1 MMIEV
6 KNLSKS
12 FGAQKVLDGLNL
24 VCNKY
29 ETTAIIGR
37 SGEGKSVLLK
47 HFIGLLRPDSGSVM
61 LDGKDITKF
70 SDKDLKKI
78 RARFGYLFQDSALF
92 DFFNVYENISFP
104 LREHTNF
111 SEVKIR
117 EVVTKKLELVGLPN
131 VENKKTYELSGGMRK
146 RVGLARAI
154 VLDPEIILYDEP
166 TTGLDPVMTDA
177 IGELI
182 QKTQKELHVTTI
194 LISHDIE
201 STFKIA
207 DKVALLY
214 DGKIILSG
222 DKEAFKKSTDRVVRQ
237 FLEGTCH
244 GPMSTTL

>member
-1 MMIEV
+1 MLEI

-12 FGAQKVLDGLNL
+12 FGKQKVLDGLNL
-24 VCNKY
+24 VCNKH
-29 ETTAIIGR
+29 ETTVIIGR

-47 HFIGLLRPDSGSVM
+47 HFIGLLRPDAGSVIVEGT
-61 LDGKDITKF
+61 DVTKLN
-70 SDKDLKKI
+70 DKGLKKI
-78 RARFGYLFQDSALF
+78 RARFGYLFQDAALF

-104 LREHTNF
+104 LREHTNLK
-111 SEVKIR
+111 ETEIRKI
-117 EVVTKKLELVGLPN
+117 VQKKLELVGLPN

-154 VLDPEIILYDEP
+154 ALDPEIILYDEP

-182 QKTQKELHVTTI
+182 LKTQKELNITTI

-207 DKVALLY
+207 DKIALLY
-214 DGKIILSG
+214 EGKIILAG
-222 DKEAFKKSTDRVVRQ
+222 DKKVFQTSTNPIVRQ

>member
-1 MMIEV
+1 MIEV

-92 DFFNVYENISFP
+92 DFFNVYENVSFP
-104 LREHTNF
+104 LREHTTF
-111 SEVKIR
+111 SETKIR

>member
-1 MMIEV
+1 MIEV

-92 DFFNVYENISFP
+92 DFFNVYENVSFP
-104 LREHTNF
+104 LREHTTF
-111 SEVKIR
+111 SKTKIR
-117 EVVTKKLELVGLPN
+117 EIVKKKLELVGLPN

>member
-1 MMIEV
+1 MLEI

-12 FGAQKVLDGLNL
+12 FGKQKVLDGLNL
-24 VCNKY
+24 ICKKH
-29 ETTAIIGR
+29 ETTVIIGR

-47 HFIGLLRPDSGSVM
+47 HFIGLLRPDSGSV
-61 LDGKDITKF
+61 LVEGTDITKLH
-70 SDKDLKKI
+70 DKGLKKI

-92 DFFNVYENISFP
+92 DFFNVYENVSFP
-104 LREHTNF
+104 LREHT
-111 SEVKIR
+111 SLTEPQIR
-117 EVVTKKLELVGLPN
+117 EIVKTKLELVGLPN
-131 VENKKTYELSGGMRK
+131 VENKKVHELSGGMRK

-182 QKTQKELHVTTI
+182 QKTQKELNITTI
-194 LISHDIE
+194 LISHDIS

-207 DKVALLY
+207 DKIALLY
-214 DGKIILSG
+214 EGKIILEG
-222 DKEAFKKSTDRVVRQ
+222 NKEEFTANTNPIVRQ

-244 GPMSTTL
+244 GPMRMAL